1 MANRRMFSRSITGSG
16 RFLRLSPQ
24 ARALYYDLGMEA
36 DDDGFAEAYV
46 RMLATGSTEETLMEL
61 ADKGFITILD
71 WDDLVIHING
81 WQENNLI
88 RKDRYTPSRYLTQ
101 FPQLGAAVT
110 EEPVEKKEP
119 APPVPQPEET
129 QAESSVEEPEEVTE
143 APEAIPEAPET
154 RETICQPDGCFLGD
168 SRLTQVSLVKDSLIQ
183 VNLAQDRLK
192 TGETCAPARK
202 PIPTDSQL
210 AAHLET
216 EFNKKRQNALD
227 MLLKSK
233 YFGYSRASPV
243 RLPAV

>member
-61 ADKGFITILD
+61 SDKGFITILD

-110 EEPVEKKEP
+110 EEPMEKKEP

-129 QAESSVEEPEEVTE
+129 QAESSVEEPENVTE

>member
-61 ADKGFITILD
+61 ADKDFITILD

-101 FPQLGAAVT
+101 FPQLGAEVT
-110 EEPVEKKEP
+110 VEEPVEKREP
-119 APPVPQPEET
+119 APPVPQPEVV
-129 QAESSVEEPEEVTE
+129 QAESSVEEPEEVT
-143 APEAIPEAPET
+143 EAPET

-243 RLPAV
+243 RLQAV

>member
-61 ADKGFITILD
+61 SDKGFITILD

-243 RLPAV
+243 RLQAV

>member
-61 ADKGFITILD
+61 SDKGFITILD

-119 APPVPQPEET
+119 APPVPQPEAV

-143 APEAIPEAPET
+143 APETIPEAPET

-168 SRLTQVSLVKDSLIQ
+168 SRLTQVSLGKNRLIQ

>member
-16 RFLRLSPQ
+16 RFLRLSAQ

-61 ADKGFITILD
+61 SDKGFITILD
-71 WDDLVIHING
+71 WDDLVVHING

-88 RKDRYTPSRYLTQ
+88 RKDRYTPSRYLMQ
-101 FPQLGAAVT
+101 FPQLGAEVT
-110 EEPVEKKEP
+110 EEPTVEKSEP
-119 APPVPQPEET
+119 APPQPQPEQEV
-129 QAESSVEEPEEVTE
+129 QAESTVEEPEEVT
-143 APEAIPEAPET
+143 EAPET

-183 VNLAQDRLK
+183 VNTAQDRLK
-192 TGETCAPARK
+192 TGETPAPARK
-202 PIPTDSQL
+202 LIPTDSEI
-210 AAHLET
+210 AAQLET
-216 EFNKKRQNALD
+216 EFNKKRQNAMD

-233 YFGYSRASPV
+233 YFGYSRASPAMI
-243 RLPAV
+243 PAV

>member
-61 ADKGFITILD
+61 SDKGFITILD

-119 APPVPQPEET
+119 APPVPQPEAV
-129 QAESSVEEPEEVTE
+129 QAESIVEEPEEVTE

-202 PIPTDSQL
+202 PIPTDSQI

-243 RLPAV
+243 RLQAV

>member
-119 APPVPQPEET
+119 APPVPQPEAV
-129 QAESSVEEPEEVTE
+129 QAESIVEEPEEVTE

-243 RLPAV
+243 RLQAV

>member
-16 RFLRLSPQ
+16 RFLRLSAQ

-61 ADKGFITILD
+61 SDKGFITILD
-71 WDDLVIHING
+71 WDDLVVHING

-101 FPQLGAAVT
+101 FPQLGAEVT
-110 EEPVEKKEP
+110 VEEPVEKSEP
-119 APPVPQPEET
+119 APPVPQPEEV
-129 QAESSVEEPEEVTE
+129 QAESITEEPELIT
-143 APEAIPEAPET
+143 EAPET

-168 SRLTQVSLVKDSLIQ
+168 SRLTQVSLGKDSLIQ
-183 VNLAQDRLK
+183 VNIAQDRLK
-192 TGETCAPARK
+192 TGETPAPARK
-202 PIPTDSQL
+202 LIHTDSEI
-210 AAHLET
+210 AAQLET
-216 EFNKKRQNALD
+216 EFNKKRQNAMN

-233 YFGYSRASPV
+233 YFGYCRASPAMI
-243 RLPAV
+243 PAV

>member
-61 ADKGFITILD
+61 SDKGFITILD

-202 PIPTDSQL
+202 PIPTDSQI

-243 RLPAV
+243 RLQAV